1 MTTAGP
7 RAEASPP
14 PDGRAVGPRPVRR
27 LGTVALVAL
36 MYLVV
41 SGGAYGLEDAVQFAG
56 ARLTLMLCLI
66 VPLTLSLPTALMA
79 AELTA
84 LMPLEGG
91 FYYWVREAL
100 GPFAAFV
107 EAYLTL
113 LYTATDMAI
122 YPVLIAAY
130 LGFVFPLGT
139 ATQIA
144 LGIVL
149 VWFSGA
155 LNILGV
161 RSVGNTSIVLM
172 AAILVPFAAMVLIGF
187 PRILHWHLPAPSL
200 HGDGLLAALGGGLTV
215 VIWNF
220 SGWENLSVV
229 AGEIENP
236 QRTYARA
243 IAFALPLV
251 TIGYL
256 LPLAVSLSGATS
268 TANWR
273 VGYFVEIGRSI
284 GGPLLATALAA
295 GGAIS
300 AFSIFDAAM
309 LWVSRM
315 PYVLAREG
323 YLPPRLAQ
331 VWAVHAT
338 PATSIVTG
346 SAAAIVASSA
356 VPIGAL
362 PAAPIAAPSA
372 TPPTA
377 PTPPGGEP
385 SDIRF
390 GGLDQGNDHGLT
402 IPGPGGDSHA
412 VPGDTDV
419 LGGSPATSIIPSS
432 PASATAQRPPGG
444 EPMGDTD
451 VLGGSPATSIIP
463 SSPASATAQRP
474 PGGEPMGDTNVPGG
488 SPATSIIACC
498 AIFTILVPLGFVS
511 LVVLD
516 VFFYMGALMLE
527 MWALIRLRKSRPDR
541 AGLFVIG
548 GGRVALIAVVVAPIV
563 TWMATFGLAVSNNGG
578 AAALII
584 SIVLALGAWPT
595 YAFLRRR
602 YGGPLALS
610 IKQKEGENVSRE
622 T

>member
-1 MTTAGP
+1 VTTAGP
-7 RAEASPP
+7 RAEATQSRDGGTVGRPP
-14 PDGRAVGPRPVRR
+14 ARR
-27 LGTVALVAL
+27 LGIVAVIAL

-41 SGGAYGLEDAVQFAG
+41 SGGAYGLEDAVQLAG
-56 ARLTLMLCLI
+56 ARLTLLLCLI

-144 LGIVL
+144 LGIAL
-149 VWFSGA
+149 VWLSGA

-161 RSVGNTSIVLM
+161 RPVGNASIVLTS
-172 AAILVPFAAMVLIGF
+172 AILAPFAAMVSIGF
-187 PRILHWHLPAPSL
+187 PRLFHWHLPAQSL
-200 HGDGLLAALGGGLTV
+200 HAGGLVAALGGGLTV

-236 QRTYARA
+236 RHTYARA

-273 VGYFVEIGRSI
+273 VGYFVEIGRGL
-284 GGPLLATALAA
+284 GGPLLAIALAV

-323 YLPPRLAQ
+323 YLPPRLAR
-331 VWAVHAT
+331 VWAAPAT
-338 PATSIVTG
+338 PATSIVPD
-346 SAAAIVASSA
+346 SD
-356 VPIGAL
+356 
-362 PAAPIAAPSA
+362 APIATSSA
-372 TPPTA
+372 RPATD
-377 PTPPGGEP
+377 PTPGGGP
-385 SDIRF
+385 
-390 GGLDQGNDHGLT
+390 LD
-402 IPGPGGDSHA
+402 
-412 VPGDTDV
+412 DTNL
-419 LGGSPATSIIPSS
+419 LGGSPATSIVASS
-432 PASATAQRPPGG
+432 AASATAPTPRGDEPPHIGLGQGNDRAPAIPRPGG
-444 EPMGDTD
+444 NSQAEFGDPS
-451 VLGGSPATSIIP
+451 VL
-463 SSPASATAQRP
+463 
-474 PGGEPMGDTNVPGG
+474 GG

-498 AIFTILVPLGFVS
+498 AVFTILVPLGFVS

-527 MWALIRLRKSRPDR
+527 MWALVRLRKSHPDR

-548 GGRVALIAVVVAPIV
+548 GGRVALIAVVVAPII
-563 TWMATFGLAVSNNGG
+563 TWMATFGLAISNHGSAAANNDG

-584 SIVLALGAWPT
+584 SIVLALGAWPA
-595 YAFLRRR
+595 YAFLRHR
-602 YGGPLALS
+602 YGGPQIAP
-610 IKQKEGENVSRE
+610 
-622 T
+622 

>member
-1 MTTAGP
+1 VTTAGP
-7 RAEASPP
+7 RAEATQSRDGGTVGRPP
-14 PDGRAVGPRPVRR
+14 ARR
-27 LGTVALVAL
+27 LGIVALIAL

-41 SGGAYGLEDAVQFAG
+41 SGGAYGLEDAVQLAG
-56 ARLTLMLCLI
+56 ARLTLLLCLI

-139 ATQIA
+139 AAQIA

-149 VWFSGA
+149 VWLSGA

-161 RSVGNTSIVLM
+161 RPVGNASIALTGAVL
-172 AAILVPFAAMVLIGF
+172 APFAAMVLIGV
-187 PRILHWHLPAPSL
+187 PRLLHWHLPAQSL
-200 HGDGLLAALGGGLTV
+200 HAGGLVAALGGGLTV

-236 QRTYARA
+236 RHTYARA
-243 IAFALPLV
+243 IAIALPLV

-273 VGYFVEIGRSI
+273 VGYFVEIGRSL
-284 GGPLLATALAA
+284 GGPMLATALAA

-323 YLPPRLAQ
+323 YLPPRLAR
-331 VWAVHAT
+331 VWAAPAT
-338 PATSIVTG
+338 PATSIVPDSDAPVATSSARPAVTQ
-346 SAAAIVASSA
+346 SAASATAPTPGGGGPLDDTNLLGGSSATSIVASSA
-356 VPIGAL
+356 A
-362 PAAPIAAPSA
+362 SA
-372 TPPTA
+372 TA
-377 PTPPGGEP
+377 PTPRGDPP
-385 SDIRF
+385 PDIS
-390 GGLDQGNDHGLT
+390 LNQGNDRSPA
-402 IPGPGGDSHA
+402 IPGPGGNSQA
-412 VPGDTDV
+412 EFGDPSV
-419 LGGSPATSIIPSS
+419 L
-432 PASATAQRPPGG
+432 
-444 EPMGDTD
+444 
-451 VLGGSPATSIIP
+451 
-463 SSPASATAQRP
+463 
-474 PGGEPMGDTNVPGG
+474 GG

-498 AIFTILVPLGFVS
+498 AVFTILVPLGFVS

-527 MWALIRLRKSRPDR
+527 MWALVRLRKSHPDR

-548 GGRVALIAVVVAPIV
+548 GGRVALIAVVVAPII
-563 TWMATFGLAVSNNGG
+563 TWMATFGLAVSNHGGAAANDGG

-584 SIVLALGAWPT
+584 SIVLALGAWPA
-595 YAFLRRR
+595 YAFLRHR
-602 YGGPLALS
+602 YGGPQIAP
-610 IKQKEGENVSRE
+610 
-622 T
+622 

>member
-1 MTTAGP
+1 MTAAPSGHVP
-7 RAEASPP
+7 RGVS
-14 PDGRAVGPRPVRR
+14 V
-27 LGTVALVAL
+27 TVALVAL

-41 SGGAYGLEDAVQFAG
+41 SGGAYGLEDAVQLAG
-56 ARLTLMLCLI
+56 ARLTLLLCLI

-139 ATQIA
+139 AAQIA
-144 LGIVL
+144 LGIAL
-149 VWFSGA
+149 VWLSGA

-236 QRTYARA
+236 QHTYARA

-338 PATSIVTG
+338 PATSI
-346 SAAAIVASSA
+346 
-356 VPIGAL
+356 
-362 PAAPIAAPSA
+362 
-372 TPPTA
+372 
-377 PTPPGGEP
+377 
-385 SDIRF
+385 
-390 GGLDQGNDHGLT
+390 
-402 IPGPGGDSHA
+402 
-412 VPGDTDV
+412 
-419 LGGSPATSIIPSS
+419 
-432 PASATAQRPPGG
+432 
-444 EPMGDTD
+444 
-451 VLGGSPATSIIP
+451 
-463 SSPASATAQRP
+463 
-474 PGGEPMGDTNVPGG
+474 
-488 SPATSIIACC
+488 IACC
-498 AIFTILVPLGFVS
+498 AVFTILVPLGFVS

-527 MWALIRLRKSRPDR
+527 MWALVRLRKSRPDR

-548 GGRVALIAVVVAPIV
+548 GGRIALVAVVLAPIV
-563 TWMATFGLAVSNNGG
+563 TWMATFGLAVSNSGG
-578 AAALII
+578 AAALLI
-584 SIVLALGAWPT
+584 SIGFALGAWPT

-610 IKQKEGENVSRE
+610 IKQKESEDVSRE